1 MVIHSQ
7 VHLIIYNRV
16 HNLSM
21 KSETC
26 ISKSL
31 WPLYLDVPQLVLGII
46 GVPEAPVR
54 QDSNVVSF
62 AFLFK
67 IGGSLGD
74 DQKKM
79 ILWSYAFKKD
89 GLLNHSSQV
98 GTLTLIEVLNNVK
111 PFVSWMPGFSWSQ
124 SRGNK
129 WYSKLVLLSIKCHSS
144 VYLTLMYM
152 SLL

>member
-79 ILWSYAFKKD
+79 IL
-89 GLLNHSSQV
+89 
-98 GTLTLIEVLNNVK
+98 
-111 PFVSWMPGFSWSQ
+111 
-124 SRGNK
+124 
-129 WYSKLVLLSIKCHSS
+129 
-144 VYLTLMYM
+144 
-152 SLL
+152 

>member
-1 MVIHSQ
+1 
-7 VHLIIYNRV
+7 
-16 HNLSM
+16 M

-74 DQKKM
+74 DQKKKM
-79 ILWSYAFKKD
+79 IL
-89 GLLNHSSQV
+89 
-98 GTLTLIEVLNNVK
+98 
-111 PFVSWMPGFSWSQ
+111 
-124 SRGNK
+124 
-129 WYSKLVLLSIKCHSS
+129 
-144 VYLTLMYM
+144 
-152 SLL
+152 